1 MTLRFQRLLIIII
14 SLILLGFAAYL
25 IITNSSKNLIFFY
38 TPSELFEAKIQS
50 KNKIRIGGY
59 VKKNSIIK
67 DNEDENIIRFV
78 ITDNKRDVS
87 VFYKGILPDLFI
99 EGKGAVV
106 EGSLTNY
113 SNLKANRVFAKH
125 DENYMPA
132 NIKGQLEEKEIWKKN
147 Y

>member
-1 MTLRFQRLLIIII
+1 LV
-14 SLILLGFAAYL
+14 LLGSSAYL

-59 VKKNSIIK
+59 VKKNSIVK
-67 DNEDENIIRFV
+67 DNEDKNIIRFV
-78 ITDNKRDVS
+78 ITDNKKDVS
-87 VFYKGILPDLFI
+87 VSYKGILPDLFL
-99 EGKGAVV
+99 EEKGAVV
-106 EGSLTNY
+106 EGSLTDFN
-113 SNLKANRVFAKH
+113 NLKANRVFAKH

-132 NIKGQLEEKEIWKKN
+132 NIKSQLEKKDIWKKN